1 MEKGFTI
8 ITSLDRE
15 AYTVSESRGG
25 DPGWHKFGKHVG
37 NSPGRR
43 ARDDG
48 DHKRVGYIDECD
60 AIDCSIDN
68 SEYCD
73 SISKIL
79 DSTNDTDSRWGA
91 ESDGV

>member
-1 MEKGFTI
+1 MRAGEGTQDGMI
-8 ITSLDRE
+8 
-15 AYTVSESRGG
+15 SE
-25 DPGWHKFGKHVG
+25 KHVG
-37 NSPGRR
+37 NGPGRR

-60 AIDCSIDN
+60 AIDSSIRG

-79 DSTNDTDSRWGA
+79 DSTNDADSRWGA
-91 ESDGV
+91 ESDGVAGG